1 MSSPLKRAALLIGI
15 SIALGLAGAANAT
28 SLGISEV
35 AKNHEYNG
43 EEYKNHGAIVSEA
56 AKHHGQLRSGTYLSS
71 ETYQGTVQNTV
82 SSLQSVPEPGSL
94 LLLGASLLGL
104 ALWQLRWRRHMA
116 V

>member
-1 MSSPLKRAALLIGI
+1 MSSPLKSATLLVGL
-15 SIALGLAGAANAT
+15 SIALGLAGTANAN
-28 SLGISEV
+28 SLVISEI

-56 AKHHGQLRSGTYLSS
+56 AKQHGQWSSG
-71 ETYQGTVQNTV
+71 TYQGTVQNTV

-94 LLLGASLLGL
+94 FTLGAGLLGL
-104 ALWQLRWRRHMA
+104 ALWQLRVRRHMA

>member
-1 MSSPLKRAALLIGI
+1 MSSPLKSAALLVGL
-15 SIALGLAGAANAT
+15 SIALGLAGTANAT
-28 SLGISEV
+28 SLGISQI

-56 AKHHGQLRSGTYLSS
+56 AKHHGQMSSG
-71 ETYQGTVQNTV
+71 TYQGTVQNTV

-104 ALWQLRWRRHMA
+104 ALWQLRWRRYMA